1 MEYQKIINL
10 SDNTPNQT
18 VKFRTKNWVEI
29 NDESS
34 GTYNANNQ
42 IKFKT
47 SILRTSLCDYSNT
60 YILFKGTITVANTA
74 VTESDANIANKKVI
88 FKNCV
93 PFTSCIS
100 RVNNTQIDDAQYID
114 VVMHMYNLREYS
126 DNHSKTSGT
135 LFQYF
140 KDVPAVDNNGAVTD
154 FTEANVNDLFNL
166 KVKLAGQA
174 GNDGTKNVETMVLF
188 KYLSNFWRTLEM
200 PLTNCEIILD
210 LSWSGNC
217 VIVATNIVNKVATFS
232 VTDTNLYAPVVTL
245 SIKNNAELF
254 EQLKSGLKRTINW
267 NEYQAK
273 VSTERPKTNIYI
285 S

>member
-1 MEYQKIINL
+1 
-10 SDNTPNQT
+10 
-18 VKFRTKNWVEI
+18 
-29 NDESS
+29 
-34 GTYNANNQ
+34 
-42 IKFKT
+42 
-47 SILRTSLCDYSNT
+47 
-60 YILFKGTITVANTA
+60 
-74 VTESDANIANKKVI
+74 
-88 FKNCV
+88 
-93 PFTSCIS
+93 
-100 RVNNTQIDDAQYID
+100 
-114 VVMHMYNLREYS
+114 MHMYNLREYS

-140 KDVPAVDNNGAVTD
+140 RDVPAADNNGAVTD

-254 EQLKSGLKRTINW
+254 EQLKSGLKRTIN
-267 NEYQAK
+267 
-273 VSTERPKTNIYI
+273 
-285 S
+285 